1 MLLASHAP
9 SLAPPRPAGDAVDP
23 VPPAGATSPE
33 AALRLVAPRLL
44 RVCRGVLGPG
54 PDAEDATQESLI
66 ALVQALPGFRG
77 ESSLETFATR
87 IALRTAWRA
96 RERRAQRTQRT
107 SPMDEGRDGALP
119 GAFDLGDPSS
129 PSAELRLIVRSLLD
143 VLPTVQ
149 AEALLLRFVLGH
161 SLQEVAEICG
171 APLNTVR
178 SRIRLARE
186 ALQRRLARDER
197 LQILAEEDEVA

>member
-1 MLLASHAP
+1 MLPASHAHP
-9 SLAPPRPAGDAVDP
+9 LARPTPADLDAASRSTSTAASLR
-23 VPPAGATSPE
+23 S
-33 AALRLVAPRLL
+33 LAPRLL

-77 ESSLETFATR
+77 ESSLATFATR

-96 RERRAQRTQRT
+96 RERRAQREQRT
-107 SPMDEGRDGALP
+107 SPLDEGRDGAVP
-119 GAFDLGDPSS
+119 GALDAGDTS
-129 PSAELRLIVRSLLD
+129 PSAELRLIVGSLLG
-143 VLPTVQ
+143 VLPVVQ

-186 ALQRRLARDER
+186 ALQHRLASDER
-197 LQILAEEDEVA
+197 LRILAEEDDLA

>member
-1 MLLASHAP
+1 MLLASHAHP
-9 SLAPPRPAGDAVDP
+9 LARPTSTEADAA
-23 VPPAGATSPE
+23 VPMSSVGASPAAV
-33 AALRLVAPRLL
+33 LRGVAPRLL

-96 RERRAQRTQRT
+96 RERRATRAGRT
-107 SPMDEGRDGALP
+107 SPIDEERDEP
-119 GAFDLGDPSS
+119 GDAS
-129 PSAELRLIVRSLLD
+129 PSAELRMIVRSLLG

-149 AEALLLRFVLGH
+149 AEVMLLRFVLGH
-161 SLQEVAEICG
+161 SLQEIAEICG

-186 ALQRRLARDER
+186 ALQRRLASDER
-197 LQILAEEDEVA
+197 LRILAEEDEGA

>member
-1 MLLASHAP
+1 MLLASHAHP
-9 SLAPPRPAGDAVDP
+9 LARPTSTEEDAA
-23 VPPAGATSPE
+23 VPMSSVGASPAAV
-33 AALRLVAPRLL
+33 LRGVAPRLL

-96 RERRAQRTQRT
+96 RERRATRAGRT
-107 SPMDEGRDGALP
+107 SSIDEERDEP
-119 GAFDLGDPSS
+119 GDTS
-129 PSAELRLIVRSLLD
+129 PSAELRLIVRSLLG

-149 AEALLLRFVLGH
+149 AEVMLLRFVLGH
-161 SLQEVAEICG
+161 SLQEIAEICG

-186 ALQRRLARDER
+186 ALQRRLASDER
-197 LQILAEEDEVA
+197 LRILAEEDEGA

>member
-1 MLLASHAP
+1 MS
-9 SLAPPRPAGDAVDP
+9 SVSMTPA
-23 VPPAGATSPE
+23 
-33 AALRLVAPRLL
+33 AALRRVATRLL

-96 RERRAQRTQRT
+96 RERRTQRAQRT
-107 SPMDEGRDGALP
+107 SPIDEDRDEP
-119 GAFDLGDPSS
+119 GDMSS
-129 PSAELRLIVRSLLD
+129 PSAELRLIVRSLLG

-171 APLNTVR
+171 APQNTVR

-186 ALQRRLARDER
+186 ALQRRIAGDER
-197 LQILAEEDEVA
+197 LRSLAEEDEVA

>member
-44 RVCRGVLGPG
+44 RVRRGVLGPG

-77 ESSLETFATR
+77 ESSLATFATR
-87 IALRTAWRA
+87 IALRTAWRV
-96 RERRAQRTQRT
+96 RERRAQRAQRT
-107 SPMDEGRDGALP
+107 SSIDEGSDGVVRGSIAP
-119 GAFDLGDPSS
+119 DAVSTA
-129 PSAELRLIVRSLLD
+129 AELRLIVMSLLG
-143 VLPTVQ
+143 VLPTAQ

-161 SLQEVAEICG
+161 SLQEIAEISG

-186 ALQRRLARDER
+186 ALQRRLAHDDR
-197 LQILAEEDEVA
+197 LRALVEEDDHV

>member
-1 MLLASHAP
+1 MLLASHAHP
-9 SLAPPRPAGDAVDP
+9 LARPTPTDRDAAAP
-23 VPPAGATSPE
+23 MSSESTSP
-33 AALRLVAPRLL
+33 AAQLRSVAPRLL

-96 RERRAQRTQRT
+96 RERRTQRAQRT
-107 SPMDEGRDGALP
+107 SPIDEDRDDP
-119 GAFDLGDPSS
+119 GDAASAN
-129 PSAELRLIVRSLLD
+129 AELRVIVRSLLG
-143 VLPTVQ
+143 VLPIVQ

-161 SLQEVAEICG
+161 SLQEIADICG

-186 ALQRRLARDER
+186 ALQRRLASEER
-197 LQILAEEDEVA
+197 LRTLVEEDDVA

>member
-1 MLLASHAP
+1 MLLASHAHP
-9 SLAPPRPAGDAVDP
+9 FVRPTPADRDAAEP
-23 VPPAGATSPE
+23 VSSESANQT
-33 AALRLVAPRLL
+33 ALRSLAPRLL

-66 ALVQALPGFRG
+66 ALVHALPGFRG

-96 RERRAQRTQRT
+96 RERRAQREQRT
-107 SPMDEGRDGALP
+107 SPLDEGRDGAVP
-119 GAFDLGDPSS
+119 GALDPGDASS
-129 PSAELRLIVRSLLD
+129 ASAELRQIVRSLLG
-143 VLPTVQ
+143 VLPIVQ

-161 SLQEVAEICG
+161 SLQEIAEICG

-186 ALQRRLARDER
+186 ALQRRLASDER
-197 LQILAEEDEVA
+197 LRSLAEEDDVA

>member
-1 MLLASHAP
+1 M
-9 SLAPPRPAGDAVDP
+9 
-23 VPPAGATSPE
+23 TPE
-33 AALRLVAPRLL
+33 ATLRAVAPRLL
-44 RVCRGVLGPG
+44 RVCRGVLGAG
-54 PDAEDATQESLI
+54 ADAEDAAQETLI

-96 RERRAQRTQRT
+96 RERRSQRAQRDAAMDG
-107 SPMDEGRDGALP
+107 SPEGAV
-119 GAFDLGDPSS
+119 ASS
-129 PSAELRLIVRSLLD
+129 PAAELRLIVSSLLG
-143 VLPTVQ
+143 VLPTIQ

-161 SLQEVAEICG
+161 SLAEIAEISG

-186 ALQRRLARDER
+186 ALQRRLVHDER
-197 LQILAEEDEVA
+197 LRVLVEEDEVA

>member
-1 MLLASHAP
+1 MLLASHAHP
-9 SLAPPRPAGDAVDP
+9 FAPPIPTDRDAAAPMSSVSINPA
-23 VPPAGATSPE
+23 
-33 AALRLVAPRLL
+33 AALRSVAPRLL

-96 RERRAQRTQRT
+96 RERRTQRAQRT
-107 SPMDEGRDGALP
+107 SPIDEDRDDP
-119 GAFDLGDPSS
+119 GDTSS

-171 APLNTVR
+171 APQNTVR

-186 ALQRRLARDER
+186 ALQRRLVDDER
-197 LQILAEEDEVA
+197 LRILAEEDEVA